1 MTKPAA
7 GGSPGRNALSVA
19 VEIAVNIAL
28 PFAVFS
34 LARGRL
40 GDANA
45 LTVSSAPPIAW
56 SILEFARKRRIDAL
70 SMLVLTGIVLSLLA
84 FFGGGGIRMLQLREK
99 LVTGLVGLIFLGSAA
114 VGRPLIYDLARA
126 TLRRSDPAKAA
137 ALATLKDSAGFR
149 GAMLT
154 MTLAW
159 GVALVAECAVAV
171 GLTYLLPPKTF
182 MLVGPVLGYGSIGAM
197 VAWTYAFA
205 RRRIGPQMR
214 AALEAVGD

>member
-1 MTKPAA
+1 MAKSAA
-7 GGSPGRNALSVA
+7 GGGLGRNAVTVG

-34 LARGRL
+34 LAKDRI
-40 GDANA
+40 GDAPA
-45 LTVSSAPPIAW
+45 LMAASIPPIAW
-56 SILEFARKRRIDAL
+56 SVVEFIRQRRVDAL
-70 SMLVLTGIVLSLLA
+70 SMLVLIGIVLSLLG
-84 FFGGGGIRMLQLREK
+84 FFGGGGIKMLQLREK
-99 LVTGLVGLIFLGSAA
+99 LVTGLVGLVFLGSAA
-114 VGRPLIYDLARA
+114 VGRPLIYDLSRA

-159 GVALVAECAVAV
+159 GVALVAECAAAV
-171 GLTYLLPPKTF
+171 GLTYLLTPKAF
-182 MLVGPVLGYGSIGAM
+182 MLIGPVLGYGSIGAM

-214 AALEAVGD
+214 AAREAAGD